1 MKLRTRGLLVEG
13 IDHGLYVSR
22 PTVES
27 ALLAPVL
34 SGGNVLLLGPSGAGK
49 TTALHKLAADLRAH
63 DVPAV
68 IVNASL
74 AESSADLLELAAD
87 ALGATLMVPR
97 PNGLAILAAISRLG
111 GVPPSALLID
121 GPLPDG
127 GRELFGRYRDE
138 LWKLE
143 HRWVL
148 ASSPNQASAVRVP
161 PADAFWDQ
169 VITLPPFSELQAAE
183 LLERGLD
190 GSEQQFLL
198 DGGWQPPEPAWPRA
212 IVRSVR
218 DSLTES
224 TPLRAPDEVKELHE
238 RQAALP
244 RVPAMVLAE
253 LTALRRPAAASDQ
266 ELLLRLGYSRAYVA
280 RALVELEDLGL
291 VVASVESS
299 PSKTGRPRKLYEPTL
314 PEL

>member
-13 IDHGLYVSR
+13 VDRALYVSR

-27 ALLAPVL
+27 ALLRPVL

-49 TTALHKLAADLRAH
+49 TTALHKLAADLRAN
-63 DVPAV
+63 DVPAL
-68 IVNASL
+68 IVNAALTDST
-74 AESSADLLELAAD
+74 AELLELAAD
-87 ALGATLMVPR
+87 GLRATLSATR
-97 PNGLAILAAISRLG
+97 PDGSAILAAIRRLAG
-111 GVPPSALLID
+111 APPSALLID

-138 LWKLE
+138 LWGLE

-148 ASSPNQASAVRVP
+148 ASSPNRASAVRVP

-169 VITLPPFSELQAAE
+169 VITLPPFSELQAEE
-183 LLERGLD
+183 LLGHGLD
-190 GSEQQFLL
+190 GGEQQVLL
-198 DGGWQPPEPAWPRA
+198 DSGWQPPEPAWPRA

-218 DSLTES
+218 DSLTGS
-224 TPLRAPDEVKELHE
+224 APLQPPDEVQELHK

-253 LTALRRPAAASDQ
+253 LTSLRRPAAASDQ

-280 RALVELEDLGL
+280 RALAQLEGLGL
-291 VVASVESS
+291 VITSVESS
-299 PSKTGRPRKLYEPTL
+299 SDTTGRPRKLYEPIL